1 MDPESEQQLA
11 CLFERAQ
18 SGDRASYQQFLV
30 LTRQLV
36 TSSLRSRVRSMAEL
50 DDIVQETLLSIHRY
64 RHTYDP
70 TRSIE
75 PWIYAIA
82 LNRFRDHLRARA
94 REGCPCE
101 LEHDVAGAAAAP
113 DEPAT
118 LSLLQGALGALSA
131 AQREVIWLL
140 KFEGYS
146 VVEIAERTGR
156 STASVKVTAHR
167 GYRVLRALLGSR

>member
-1 MDPESEQQLA
+1 MYQQSDQELSG
-11 CLFERAQ
+11 LFQRAQ
-18 SGDRASYQQFLV
+18 AGDRASYEQFLV
-30 LTRQLV
+30 RTRQIV
-36 TSSLRSRVRSMAEL
+36 ASVLRSRVRSMAEL

-75 PWIYAIA
+75 PWILAIA

-94 REGCPCE
+94 REGNPRE
-101 LEHDVAGAAAAP
+101 LELDATAAAAVP
-113 DEPAT
+113 DETAT